1 MWTPLVGLLFNKL
14 QNKDIIMKILLALA
28 FMLLTTSQFQTISY
42 ANISDRDEL
51 YAIIL
56 SSPQKSDKV
65 IARNSRDKRSKSIN
79 NSQNSE
85 VASGGLR
92 AMVNQIAR
100 QHGVP
105 THIAHGVVMAESRY
119 NCNAYNRSGASG
131 IMQVLP
137 NTARSVGV
145 HGSLRNC
152 ANGLNAGMKYLKLA
166 LNKGGYGC
174 SGVSLY
180 ERGIYARPGCTAYG
194 RKVMAHA
201 HRS

>member
-1 MWTPLVGLLFNKL
+1 MKKLLTLAIF
-14 QNKDIIMKILLALA
+14 LLAITQA
-28 FMLLTTSQFQTISY
+28 QTISY
-42 ANISDRDEL
+42 ANLSDRDEL

-56 SSPQKSDKV
+56 ATSQKTEKIV
-65 IARNSRDKRSKSIN
+65 ARNSRDIHGKRIKIAH
-79 NSQNSE
+79 NSDIG
-85 VASGGLR
+85 SGGLR

-105 THIAHGVVMAESRY
+105 PHIAHGVVMAESRY

-152 ANGLNAGMKYLKLA
+152 VNGLNAGMKYLKLA

-201 HRS
+201 QRG

>member
-1 MWTPLVGLLFNKL
+1 MMKKLLVLAL
-14 QNKDIIMKILLALA
+14 MLLA
-28 FMLLTTSQFQTISY
+28 FTQVQTISH

-56 SSPQKSDKV
+56 AAPQKTNKV
-65 IARNSRDKRSKSIN
+65 LARNSRDARGKRIN
-79 NSQNSE
+79 ISQNSDA
-85 VASGGLR
+85 ASGGLR

-105 THIAHGVVMAESRY
+105 PHIAHGVVMAESRY

-152 ANGLNAGMKYLKLA
+152 VNGLNAGMKYLKLA

-201 HRS
+201 QRG